1 MANTNRLRHIS
12 PDYELID
19 ILCCRVWFYL
29 KRGCCF
35 YLVISGIYATKKAM
49 KMRGHMD
56 RLLAAAAAAA
66 HAGEVPVAAAIVNM
80 DGQII
85 AMAENR
91 MKRDGNALHHAEILA
106 IQAAMAKTG
115 QSRLAEYDLWVTLEP
130 CTMCAGAI
138 SHARI
143 KRLYFAAHDEKAGA
157 VESGVRFFDS
167 QSCHHSPEVYSGIS
181 ASKSAALLR
190 EFFAARR

>member
-1 MANTNRLRHIS
+1 MSSSTFCVVGL
-12 PDYELID
+12 DFTE
-19 ILCCRVWFYL
+19 
-29 KRGCCF
+29 KKGCCF
-35 YLVISGIYATKKAM
+35 YLVILDIYATKKAM

-66 HAGEVPVAAAIVNM
+66 HAGEVPVAAAIVNP

-106 IQAAMAKTG
+106 IQAALAKTG

-138 SHARI
+138 AHARI

-167 QSCHHSPEVYSGIS
+167 QSCNHSPEIYSGIS
-181 ASKSAALLR
+181 ASKSAALLQ

>member
-1 MANTNRLRHIS
+1 MVLDVSGLGLHLRQES
-12 PDYELID
+12 CFCLVMPDI
-19 ILCCRVWFYL
+19 C
-29 KRGCCF
+29 G
-35 YLVISGIYATKKAM
+35 TKKTM

-56 RLLAAAAAAA
+56 RLLVAAAAAADG
-66 HAGEVPVAAAIVNM
+66 GEVPVAAAIVNL

-85 AMAENR
+85 ALAENR

-115 QSRLAEYDLWVTLEP
+115 QSRLDEYDLWVTLEP

-138 SHARI
+138 AHARI

-167 QSCHHSPEVYSGIS
+167 PSCHHSPEIYGGIGLCK
-181 ASKSAALLR
+181 AAALMR
-190 EFFAARR
+190 EFFAAKR